1 MKLLPKFWLNSEL
14 HQREIAPGRLSTS
27 CENSTHTVRTLP
39 TACGQG
45 SFKGEGIVMYFEDYC
60 WVMFEIG

>member
-1 MKLLPKFWLNSEL
+1 
-14 HQREIAPGRLSTS
+14 
-27 CENSTHTVRTLP
+27 VRTLP